1 MFNFLSDGKL
11 KWSQLDE
18 NFDTVVL
25 NAENGEQDRFKF
37 MRNEDYFIRNKI
49 VTRWAVEGKK

>member
-11 KWSQLDE
+11 KWSELDD

-25 NAENGEQDRFKF
+25 NDENGEQDRFKF
-37 MRNEDYFIRNKI
+37 IRIEDYF
-49 VTRWAVEGKK
+49 GK